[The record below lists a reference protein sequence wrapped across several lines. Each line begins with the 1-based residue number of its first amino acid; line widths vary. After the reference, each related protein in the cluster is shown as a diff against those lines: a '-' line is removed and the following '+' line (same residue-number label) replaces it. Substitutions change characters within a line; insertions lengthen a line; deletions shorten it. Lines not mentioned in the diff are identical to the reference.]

1 MSDTRL
7 WHLAERR
14 DGADQYQRYVEN
26 VRVGICLHEGGHAV
40 IGRVLGIPCGE
51 AYVDLEQNP
60 IGFANLGSCEETW
73 SEWQRQGRRRI
84 PRHMFI
90 GMAMAGMAGADAER
104 VIIGCYRGGDTND
117 RECIAVLLKDSPQ
130 GVEARL
136 RSFTK
141 TLIRRHKDS
150 IIAVARRLLGDVTL
164 SDADIRSI
172 IRLSR
177 WRFSDERARTAP
189 V

>member
-1 MSDTRL
+1 MDSEL
-7 WHLAERR
+7 LRR
-14 DGADQYQRYVEN
+14 AV
-26 VRVGICLHEGGHAV
+26 CLHEAAHAV
-40 IGRVLGIPCGE
+40 IGRVMKIPCG
-51 AYVDLEQNP
+51 DCTIDSSCGHL
-60 IGFANLGSCEETW
+60 GFSNLGSCEETW
-73 SEWQRQGRRRI
+73 SEWQRQGRRRR

-90 GMAMAGMAGADAER
+90 GMAMAGMAGAEAER
-104 VIIGCYRGGDTND
+104 VILGRNGVGDTND
-117 RECIAVLLKDSPQ
+117 RACIDVLLKGAPQ

-164 SDADIRSI
+164 SDEDIRSI

-177 WRFSDERARTAP
+177 WRFSDERARTAS

>member
-1 MSDTRL
+1 MDSELIR
-7 WHLAERR
+7 HAV
-14 DGADQYQRYVEN
+14 A
-26 VRVGICLHEGGHAV
+26 LHESAHAV
-40 IGRVLGIPCGE
+40 IGRVLKIPCGE
-51 AYVDLEQNP
+51 AYVDLQRKP

-73 SEWQRQGRRRI
+73 SEWQRQGRQRK

-90 GMAMAGMAGADAER
+90 GMAMAGMAGAEAQN
-104 VIIGCYRGGDTND
+104 VLIGCNDGGDTND
-117 RECIAVLLKDSPQ
+117 RECVEVLLKGAPQ

-150 IIAVARRLLGDVTL
+150 VVAVMRRLLSDTTL
-164 SDADIRSI
+164 SDQDIRSI